1 MLLQNEIA
9 SVWRRVL
16 ATVLDLVI
24 LHLGL
29 SIVTRGMVWSFE
41 GMWLVEFAVAVFYS
55 GLLLGM
61 RGQTLG
67 KMALGLRVIQAGD
80 GGLGQGQ
87 TFKRAV
93 LKWLP
98 VYGVLILFAV
108 SIPEELRNRGVQ
120 REMIEQVEIDTESTM
135 LYSSVMLVGSGLW
148 LFLLHSARR
157 HPDGQ
162 ALHDRL
168 ANTYVLKTI

>member
-1 MLLQNEIA
+1 
-9 SVWRRVL
+9 
-16 ATVLDLVI
+16 
-24 LHLGL
+24 
-29 SIVTRGMVWSFE
+29 
-41 GMWLVEFAVAVFYS
+41 MWLVEFAVAVFYS

-87 TFKRAV
+87 TFKRAI

-120 REMIEQVEIDTESTM
+120 REMIEQVEIDAGSTM